1 MASCISVPTVLSLL
15 FLRSCQPSSK
25 PSASVSVFWQDKMMI
40 LSWKSKISKCYC
52 TAAYS
57 SSLCCCCRRTCYFIL
72 RFWPSTESWYI
83 YGRGKFRRWDRIPV
97 CHFQCSFLF
106 LILSVHRLL
115 LVVPS
120 NDHARYFA
128 CFCITSGTYTT
139 LGLIIAWCQCTN
151 SVRTA

>member
-1 MASCISVPTVLSLL
+1 METFFHFTFKFIQFRAICQYSNSLL
-15 FLRSCQPSSK
+15 KSLKYPWDHIHSHWNDSRISILQLSCNRQWIFLELHL
-25 PSASVSVFWQDKMMI
+25 WI
-40 LSWKSKISKCYC
+40 LKSRLDSFSKI
-52 TAAYS
+52 
-57 SSLCCCCRRTCYFIL
+57 
-72 RFWPSTESWYI
+72 
-83 YGRGKFRRWDRIPV
+83 
-97 CHFQCSFLF
+97 QCSFIL

-151 SVRTA
+151 NVRIAYDLILV